1 MPVDAGTFQGK
12 RAVPRADSNRRA
24 RLAERIRGEFIE
36 MPGLKL
42 TLPQA
47 ARVFGLDARQ
57 SGVLDELLD
66 EGFLVCDG
74 QGALR
79 RRDASPECG

>member
-1 MPVDAGTFQGK
+1 MPVETGTFQVR
-12 RAVPRADSNRRA
+12 RAAPRTDSNTRA

-47 ARVFGLDARQ
+47 ARVFGLDGRQ
-57 SGVLDELLD
+57 SRVLDELLD
-66 EGFLVCDG
+66 EGFLVRDD
-74 QGALR
+74 QGTLR
-79 RRDASPECG
+79 RRDSSPECG